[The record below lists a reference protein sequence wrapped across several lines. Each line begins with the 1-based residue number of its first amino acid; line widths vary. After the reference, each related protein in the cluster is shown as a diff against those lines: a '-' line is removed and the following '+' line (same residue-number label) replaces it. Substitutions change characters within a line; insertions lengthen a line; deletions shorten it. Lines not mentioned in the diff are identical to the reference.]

1 MNVVFLFDAD
11 GDKYDGNYY
20 YAARE
25 LIFQTDII
33 QASGRHMKMSVG
45 DVLWRRGGQ
54 DEDQLRAT
62 LAAVYLLP
70 DASFIHEERLE
81 STFGRSE
88 VFAAVF
94 ENMTEA
100 IALKLHEALSPD
112 ERYLGFKEAVLE
124 FGPHLVVYRVYL
136 STVYRLQG
144 RYCRSFYSMSSEDSK
159 DQCALDEMG
168 RLGFDDLGWEDSGA
182 RKTIFDDFDTL
193 EHFTQVA
200 AFRDAIAPHLNGGI
214 DDAFELVMLLEDLN
228 PRLFNAL
235 GAAVKA
241 LAEATNEEHVAQ
253 AALSGRRYM
262 EALTDALYP
271 ARTELV
277 SGRKVGKAEYRNR
290 LWAFIE
296 AHVPAGDARLVVLGK
311 EADRLVEELN
321 GGLHSDHP
329 KERMMTA
336 LADASAFTATLL
348 SLAPDEAR
356 KPYLAFGKRMIDFF
370 KEGAR
375 RREDTES

>member
-1 MNVVFLFDAD
+1 MNAVFLFDAD

-20 YAARE
+20 YAVRE
-25 LIFQTDII
+25 LIFRTDIV

-45 DVLWRRGGQ
+45 DVLWRRGGGDALQ
-54 DEDQLRAT
+54 RQ
-62 LAAVYLLP
+62 AAVTAVYFLP
-70 DASFIHEERLE
+70 DAPFIHEERLI

-88 VFAAVF
+88 VFAVVF
-94 ENMTEA
+94 ENMTQA
-100 IALKLHEALSPD
+100 IALQLHEALTPE

-124 FGPHLVVYRVYL
+124 FGPHLAAYRLHVG
-136 STVYRLQG
+136 TVYRLQG
-144 RYCRSFYSMSSEDSK
+144 RYCRALFSMSSEDAK
-159 DQCALDEMG
+159 DQYELSDMAA
-168 RLGFDDLGWEDSGA
+168 LGFDDLGWEDDGA

-200 AFRDAIAPHLNGGI
+200 AFRDAIAPYLGGGM

-228 PRLFNAL
+228 PRLFNSL

-241 LAEATNEEHVAQ
+241 LGDATNEEHVAQ

-271 ARTELV
+271 PRAELV
-277 SGRKVGKAEYRNR
+277 GGRKVGKAEYKNR

-296 AHVPAGDARLVVLGK
+296 AHVSAGDSQLTVLGK

-321 GGLHSDHP
+321 GGLHGDRP
-329 KERMMTA
+329 KERMLSA
-336 LADASAFTATLL
+336 LADASVFTTALF
-348 SLAPDEAR
+348 SLAPDAAR
-356 KPYLAFGKRMIDFF
+356 KPYLGFEKRIVEFF
-370 KEGAR
+370 RESIARREGA
-375 RREDTES
+375 EL